1 MRQALVKLELLRL
14 RKSPVALAVLLFTLL
29 ASLYA
34 VWSGVIWREHHS
46 AILSQHEARVDA
58 AMEKWRQ
65 TLIAF
70 EKDGVKPPP
79 FFDARPGAIEKSM
92 ALGAAPLSH
101 LAIGN
106 TELLPTRLNVS
117 PARDHITMVELY
129 GFENP
134 TVLAHGRF
142 DLSFFLVFVLPLLL
156 IGLSFDVIATDRTRG
171 TLHLL
176 LSYPVSL
183 GKIIAARLLTRTGLL
198 LLLAGLSTCIGIAF
212 SGSAGLVP
220 GALWLLVFLAYS
232 LFWVSA
238 IFFVVS
244 FVKRSE
250 VAVGSLVSLW
260 VLVTLALPALANSA
274 AEGLYP
280 QPSKLAYLSDA
291 RTAKN
296 EAWKHKDALTRQFL
310 DDHPELSVGQGME
323 NEYFRAMYFTNKM
336 VLEKTAPIVAA
347 LDDSNRRRSELLDT
361 LQFVSP
367 AIIAQ
372 RAFFRVAGSDFDT
385 TQRFTREGIDALSAL
400 NNELETAI
408 LSSTRISVEEYH
420 KLPDFKFEHARS
432 NSVLADI
439 LFPVLFLLITSVFLV
454 IFGFAGNRK

>member
-1 MRQALVKLELLRL
+1 MTGTLAKLELLRM
-14 RKSPVALAVLLFTLL
+14 RKSAIALSVLLFTLL
-29 ASLYA
+29 SSLYA
-34 VWSGVIWREHHS
+34 VWSGVVWRENHN
-46 AILSQHEARVDA
+46 AILSQHEAQVNE
-58 AMEKWRQ
+58 AMEKWQQ

-79 FFDARPGAIEKSM
+79 FLDARPGAIQKSM
-92 ALGAAPLSH
+92 ALSAAPLGH
-101 LAIGN
+101 LAVGN

-142 DLSFFLVFVLPLLL
+142 DLSFFVVFVLPLLL

-171 TLHLL
+171 TLRLL

-183 GKIIAARLLTRTGLL
+183 RKIIATRLLTRTGLL
-198 LLLAGLSTCIGIAF
+198 LSLTGLSTCIGIAF
-212 SGSAGLVP
+212 AGSEWAASGT
-220 GALWLLVFLAYS
+220 LWMLVFLAYS
-232 LFWVSA
+232 LFWVGA

-250 VAVGSLVSLW
+250 VAVGILVSLW
-260 VLVTLALPALANSA
+260 VLVTLAIPALANSA
-274 AEGLYP
+274 AEVLYP

-291 RTAKN
+291 RVAKN
-296 EAWKHKDALTRQFL
+296 QAWKQKDALTRQFL

-336 VLEKTAPIVAA
+336 VLEKTAPIVEA

-385 TQRFTREGIDALSAL
+385 TQRFIREGIDALSTL
-400 NNELETAI
+400 NNELESSI
-408 LSSTRISVEEYH
+408 LSSTRISIEEYH
-420 KLPDFKFEHARS
+420 GLPDFKFEHSRF
-432 NSVLADI
+432 NSVLSDI
-439 LFPVLFLLITSVFLV
+439 LFPVLFLIITSTLLV
-454 IFGFAGNRK
+454 IFVFAGNRE